1 MTLTDLMEA
10 IVGDLPS
17 REHPEDPPALQREDG
32 SWLIDGQFGLQD
44 FRQLMQCPVL
54 PGEESGGFH
63 TLAGFLLHRFAR
75 VPRSGDHFSWQGL
88 RFEVID
94 MDGQRID
101 KVLVSQDPQPPAV
114 ETTTPER
121 L

>member
-1 MTLTDLMEA
+1 MTLTDLIEA

-32 SWLIDGQFGLQD
+32 SWLFDGQIDLQE
-44 FRQLMQCPVL
+44 FRQRLPCPAL
-54 PGEESGGFH
+54 PGEQSGGFH

-75 VPRSGDHFSWQGL
+75 VPRAGDQFSWNEL
-88 RFEVID
+88 HFEVID

-101 KVLVSQDPQPPAV
+101 KVLVRPDPPQPSP
-114 ETTTPER
+114 
-121 L
+121 